1 MQITFVDVPVSQEQI
16 YGTWDLS
23 PLDTY
28 CPPLGLLS
36 LAAYVREH
44 GHEAEIID
52 MQGLRWS
59 VADGVDYLHKNRPD
73 AIGITAKTAS
83 IMSVTKF
90 LEDLRKKGIDVPI
103 VLGGAHATAASIE
116 TMEKLK

>member
-1 MQITFVDVPVSQEQI
+1 MQITFVDVPVNQEQI
-16 YGTWDLS
+16 YGTCDLS

-36 LAAYVREH
+36 SAAYVREY

-59 VADGVDYLHKNRPD
+59 VVDGVDYLIRKRPD
-73 AIGITAKTAS
+73 AIGITAKPA
-83 IMSVTKF
+83 
-90 LEDLRKKGIDVPI
+90 DPG
-103 VLGGAHATAASIE
+103 
-116 TMEKLK
+116 